1 MGMVETYNPDSIQ
14 TDTIA
19 KRDAMIIATDNE
31 YDHWHDPAPKDF
43 TKSERPHTTILIAG
57 LTAAHDQFIQA
68 AFTGAGY
75 KMKALDV
82 PDNES
87 LRFGKEY
94 GNRGQCN
101 PTYFTVGNLVKY
113 LVSLRRS
120 GVSSED
126 IVKNYIFITIGSCGP
141 CRFGTYITEYR
152 KALRDAGFDG
162 FRVSFFEQTKGVQ
175 KVTGEESGLDFGPR
189 FIANMTK
196 GILAGDIFNALAYR
210 IRPYE
215 VNKGD
220 TDRAFAKAKEY
231 LCDALQNNKSYI
243 RALWKSRKEFAAIKV
258 DRSRL
263 KPRVS
268 IIGEFW
274 AMTTEGDGNY
284 HLQRFLEEEG
294 AEVEVQPVA
303 AWIQYLIWQ
312 GQHDLQQRME
322 LRGTDKAGEGGS
334 KFSLEGV
341 DTRKRKLILK
351 AGEWAIPALFKIFAP
366 IAGLRNYK
374 LPDMHKIAEVS
385 HDFYNTNLKGGEGHM
400 EVGKLILNVAKKKSN
415 MTLSVKPFGCMPSSA
430 VSDGVQAMI
439 TERYPDA
446 IFLPIETSGDG
457 AVNVYSRVQMQ
468 LFKAKQMVQQEAEA
482 LSKAKQVSLKELQEK
497 VANNRRAQDA
507 LHVSPHTVACTGIN
521 ALTEFA

>member
-1 MGMVETYNPDSIQ
+1 MGMVETYNPDSIK
-14 TDTIA
+14 TDRIA

-334 KFSLEGV
+334 KFSLDGV
-341 DTRKRKLILK
+341 DTRKRMLMLK

>member
-1 MGMVETYNPDSIQ
+1 MGMVESYNPDSMN
-14 TDTIA
+14 TDNLA

-31 YDHWHDPAPKDF
+31 YDHWHDPAPKEF

-82 PDNES
+82 PDNTS

-120 GVSSED
+120 GVPTED

-220 TDRAFAKAKEY
+220 TDRAFTKAKEY

-243 RALWKSRKEFAAIKV
+243 RALWKSRKEFAAVKV

-263 KPRVS
+263 KPKVS

-312 GQHDLQQRME
+312 AQHDLKQRME
-322 LRGTDKAGEGGS
+322 LRGTDKGGEEGS

-341 DTRKRKLILK
+341 DTRKRMLMLK
-351 AGEWAIPALFKIFAP
+351 AGEWAIPALFKIFGP
-366 IAGLRNYK
+366 IAGLKKYK
-374 LPDMHKIAEVS
+374 LPDMHKVAEVS

-482 LSKAKQVSLKELQEK
+482 LSKQKNLSLDQLQAK
-497 VANNRRAQDA
+497 VASNIYSQ
-507 LHVSPHTVACTGIN
+507 T
-521 ALTEFA
+521 